1 MAQSVNNVVLTG
13 NVCRKPEL
21 KTTQNGKKYTFITIA
36 VNRMVKDTAD
46 FISFIAWEKLA
57 ENACKY
63 LERGAIISILGSLET
78 VKKGDN
84 TFLQV
89 RADSMTFLKKG
100 EAEKAA
106 IAEPTPA
113 PAAQAGNNLPF
124 TPETDVFFPYNQDP
138 FAPGK

>member
-1 MAQSVNNVVLTG
+1 MSQSVNTVILTG

-21 KTTQNGKKYTFITIA
+21 KTTQNGKKFTFITIA

-57 ENACKY
+57 ENAVNY
-63 LERGAIISILGSLET
+63 LEKGAIISILGSVET

-84 TFLQV
+84 TFLQI

-100 EAEKAA
+100 EADKAA
-106 IAEPTPA
+106 IEPKKEATQ
-113 PAAQAGNNLPF
+113 AANNLPF
-124 TPETDVFFPYNQDP
+124 TPETDVFFPYIQDP
-138 FAPGK
+138 FAANG